1 MKKAFNII
9 SISVHS
15 LYFLWCIAGIII
27 CVVYHYNYEADFGR
41 DLAFLAL
48 DVCMWAFFGMIFV
61 IPFLLGMNISSSIL
75 AKSKK
80 ERIIWIVVSA
90 VSPFIIAFFGLATE
104 MVLVGTTG
112 GV

>member
-1 MKKAFNII
+1 MKKAFNIA

-27 CVVYHYNYEADFGR
+27 CVVYHYNYQADFGR
-41 DLAFLAL
+41 DLAYLAL
-48 DVCMWAFFGMIFV
+48 DVCGWAFFCVIFV
-61 IPFLLGMNISSSIL
+61 IPFLLGMNISSTLL

-80 ERIIWIVVSA
+80 ERIIWIVISV
-90 VSPFIIAFFGLATE
+90 VSPFVIALSGITTGL
-104 MVLVGTTG
+104 VLVGTTG